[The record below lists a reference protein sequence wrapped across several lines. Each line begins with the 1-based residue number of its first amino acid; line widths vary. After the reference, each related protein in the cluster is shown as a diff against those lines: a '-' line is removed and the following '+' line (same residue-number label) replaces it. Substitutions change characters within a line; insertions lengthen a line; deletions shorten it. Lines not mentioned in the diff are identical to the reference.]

1 MFRYLASLLYFFDR
15 LDKLLALE
23 SIAAGRRNQR
33 KEKRGRRGETQIRS
47 INLRCVHSHFYYLES
62 HYCISLTQKD
72 TNGLKTTWTYQREP
86 LLSAA
91 PPLC

>member
-47 INLRCVHSHFYYLES
+47 INSHFYYLES
-62 HYCISLTQKD
+62 HTALV
-72 TNGLKTTWTYQREP
+72 
-86 LLSAA
+86 
-91 PPLC
+91 